1 MTNTQITQ
9 NTYFV
14 FCSNKV
20 DDCFVCNRL
29 EGIDITFKR
38 LLDNIYVIILLQIVI
53 ILNLNFIHFKLIHTV
68 IILLK
73 LMHILIIYLNYFT

>member
-38 LLDNIYVIILLQIVI
+38 LSDKIYVIILLEIVV
-53 ILNLNFIHFKLIHTV
+53 ILNLN
-68 IILLK
+68 
-73 LMHILIIYLNYFT
+73 

>member
-38 LLDNIYVIILLQIVI
+38 LSDKIYNVIILLEIVV
-53 ILNLNFIHFKLIHTV
+53 ILNLN
-68 IILLK
+68 
-73 LMHILIIYLNYFT
+73 